1 MLLRIRLICI
11 NMPVMSSYFKQPSV
25 NSKQKQVLAGGLSLG
40 LHLLVVV
47 TLVAQAEPEAVKQ
60 RTVVMVSMMEA
71 AKQTPE
77 LPTES
82 EPKPRPKP
90 QPKPEPKPNLEPE
103 PQVQAEPEPDEPEN
117 EPVENTDVLAS
128 QETQAEIELPQFQA
142 DYLQNP
148 PPVYP
153 RLSQRLKEQGEVLLR
168 VQVGAGGQPLEIS
181 VQQSSGHARLDQAA
195 QRAVTQWR
203 FVPAQRNGKTV
214 VAWVVVP
221 FEFALGG

>member
-1 MLLRIRLICI
+1 MSYSNSLL
-11 NMPVMSSYFKQPSV
+11 V
-25 NSKQKQVLAGGLSLG
+25 NIKHKHILVGGLSLV
-40 LHLLVVV
+40 LHLLIIV
-47 TLVAQAEPEAVKQ
+47 TLVAQAEPEAVKP

-71 AKQTPE
+71 AKPTPE
-77 LPTES
+77 LPTEP
-82 EPKPRPKP
+82 EQKPRPKS
-90 QPKPEPKPNLEPE
+90 QPKPELKPNLESE

-117 EPVENTDVLAS
+117 EPVENTDALAS